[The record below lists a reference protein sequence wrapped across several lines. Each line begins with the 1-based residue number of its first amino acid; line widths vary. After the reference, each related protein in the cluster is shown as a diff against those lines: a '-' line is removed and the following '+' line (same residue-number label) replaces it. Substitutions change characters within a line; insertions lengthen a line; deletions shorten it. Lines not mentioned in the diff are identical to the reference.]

1 MHVSVRDPRLHEEID
16 KVFEHRALPS
26 KGVHNDAFQQIAD
39 PDELSWQYAP
49 AEGRS
54 RLILPS
60 VPFKPTLDR
69 SALMPIS
76 NLARI
81 EAPSRPPGFSDVALG
96 AI

>member
-16 KVFEHRALPS
+16 KVFEHGALPS
-26 KGVHNDAFQQIAD
+26 KGVHNDAFQQIVN
-39 PDELSWQYAP
+39 ELSWQYAP

-60 VPFKPTLDR
+60 VPFKLMLGR
-69 SALMPIS
+69 SARMPIS